1 MFSKQNIVLGL
12 LALAGVAV
20 GVYAVMQ
27 ISKLKKLTT
36 NASEWAA
43 AYPESK

>member
-1 MFSKQNIVLGL
+1 MFSKSNIVLGL

-20 GVYAVMQ
+20 AAYAVMQ
-27 ISKLKKLTT
+27 IGKLKKLPTVST
-36 NASEWAA
+36 EWAA